1 MSEQHV
7 DQGFRKLPQTLKPM
21 TWKQRFDHLWEYY
34 RFTFFVVSVCVIIGI
49 SLLVDVIVNRQVV
62 LLAGTSINVTISEEG
77 TAKLNEELLAIY
89 EGDASKKEV
98 VTLNVGTPFVTEGEA
113 DMEQVYVELMRVVS
127 QIAAKELD
135 YLLLD
140 KNGMDYFVGAEAG
153 EDLRT
158 LVSEEY
164 YKLLEPYIVMGK
176 LDEAGNIPVAV
187 SIKDTEFAKACK
199 RKGEELY
206 LMFPGNTG
214 RTERIEP
221 FLRYIFGN

>member
-1 MSEQHV
+1 MAEKHA

-34 RFTFFVVSVCVIIGI
+34 RFTFFVVAACVIIGV
-49 SLLVDVIVNRQVV
+49 SLMVDVIMNHQVV
-62 LLAGTSINVTISEEG
+62 LFAGTSINVTVSEEE

-98 VTLNVGTPFVTEGEA
+98 VTLNVGTPFVTEGEP

-127 QIAAKELD
+127 QISAKELD

-164 YKLLEPYIVMGK
+164 YKLLEPYVVMGK
-176 LDEAGNIPVAV
+176 LDEVDNVPVAV
-187 SIKDTEFAKACK
+187 SIKDTEFAKVCA

-214 RTERIEP
+214 RSDRIEA
-221 FLRYIFGN
+221 FLRHILGQ